1 MTDLRHEFVPFIPE
15 KLEDHV
21 IYVCLPFATVAH
33 KCPCGCGHE
42 VNLPLSPR
50 DWRLIFDGE
59 TVSLYPSVGN
69 WSLPCESHYWIENDQ
84 VVWAKRWS
92 RQKIE
97 RNRKLDRESKSDQ
110 KRKSSFFKQLF
121 LHKESED
128 E

>member
-1 MTDLRHEFVPFIPE
+1 MTQLQHEFVPCIPE

-21 IYVCLPFATVAH
+21 IYVCLPFSTVAH

-50 DWRLIFDGE
+50 DWQLIFDGE
-59 TVSLYPSVGN
+59 TVSLFPSVGN

-97 RNRKLDRESKSDQ
+97 RNRKLDREGRSDQ
-110 KRKSSFFKQLF
+110 KRKSSFFKKLF

-128 E
+128 Q